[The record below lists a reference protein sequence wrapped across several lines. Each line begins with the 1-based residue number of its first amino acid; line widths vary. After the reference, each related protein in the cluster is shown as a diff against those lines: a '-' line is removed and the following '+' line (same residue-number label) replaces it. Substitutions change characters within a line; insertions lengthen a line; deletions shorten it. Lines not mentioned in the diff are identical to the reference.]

1 MFVLTDFLFIFAARM
16 ADVSLMT
23 IRMLMI
29 VRGKRVQAALIG
41 FVEVSIY
48 ILALGQVVQNIDNTY
63 SIIAYALGFSAGN
76 FFGSL
81 LEEKLAMGFLTVNV
95 ISKDY
100 ADELVRKLRELGFGV
115 TVVNGMG
122 RYRLRKLLYITLRRK
137 DLPNLMNHIEQEDKE
152 AFVTVMDTRAIKG
165 GFLFNRKDK

>member
-1 MFVLTDFLFIFAARM
+1 
-16 ADVSLMT
+16 MT

-29 VRGKRVQAALIG
+29 VRGKRIQAAILG
-41 FVEVSIY
+41 FFEVTIY
-48 ILALGQVVQNIDNTY
+48 IVALGQVVQNIDNTY
-63 SIIAYALGFSAGN
+63 SIIAYALGFSTGN
-76 FFGSL
+76 FLGSY
-81 LEEKLAMGFLTVNV
+81 LEEKMAMGFLTVHV
-95 ISKDY
+95 ISKEY
-100 ADELVRKLRELGFGV
+100 ADELVSKLREAGYGV

-137 DLPNLMNHIEQEDKE
+137 DLSTLLALIEREDKE

>member
-1 MFVLTDFLFIFAARM
+1 MFLIGNFLFIFIARM
-16 ADVSLMT
+16 ADVALMT

-29 VRGKRVQAALIG
+29 VRGKRIQAAVIG
-41 FVEVSIY
+41 FFEVTIY

-63 SIIAYALGFSAGN
+63 SILAYALGFSSGN
-76 FFGSL
+76 YLGSY
-81 LEEKLAMGFLTVNV
+81 LEEKMAMGFMTVHV
-95 ISKDY
+95 ISKNY
-100 ADELVRKLRELGFGV
+100 ADELVEALRDLGYGV

-137 DLPNLMNHIEQEDKE
+137 DLSNLLAHIEREDKE

>member
-1 MFVLTDFLFIFAARM
+1 
-16 ADVSLMT
+16 
-23 IRMLMI
+23 MI
-29 VRGKRVQAALIG
+29 VRGRRIQAALIG
-41 FVEVSIY
+41 FVEVTIY

-76 FFGSL
+76 YVGSY
-81 LEEKLAMGFLTVNV
+81 LEEKMAMGFLTVNV
-95 ISKDY
+95 VSKDY
-100 ADELVRKLRELGFGV
+100 ADELVKKLRELGYGV

-137 DLPNLMNHIEQEDKE
+137 DLPNLMGHIEKEDKE

-165 GFLFNRKDK
+165 GFLFNRKEK

>member
-1 MFVLTDFLFIFAARM
+1 MFLIGNFLFIFIARM
-16 ADVSLMT
+16 ADVALMT

-29 VRGKRVQAALIG
+29 VRGKRIQAAVIG
-41 FVEVSIY
+41 FFEVTIY

-63 SIIAYALGFSAGN
+63 SILAYALGFSSGN
-76 FFGSL
+76 YLGSY
-81 LEEKLAMGFLTVNV
+81 LEEKMAMGFMTVHV
-95 ISKDY
+95 ISKNY
-100 ADELVRKLRELGFGV
+100 ADELVEALRDLGYGV

-137 DLPNLMNHIEQEDKE
+137 DLSNLLAHIEKEDKE